1 MYGIGGAN
9 HGGRCETL
17 GATYTAGS
25 AATGTTITASA
36 TANAKGSWTSLGT
49 PSFQYEAFDLVCAQ
63 TAASNKCID
72 IGVNDGSGN
81 WHVIVDS
88 LQHPGSKSADEL
100 KSWRLPIR
108 LKSGQQV
115 GMRIQA
121 STASHVLIATLHGYS
136 RGDGGAPGYSRM
148 VRLSTTTN
156 SRGTAVDPG
165 ATASTKPATWTQI
178 IASTAQHYDA
188 LFAVVGQ
195 NGDTTRTAT
204 ATALMD
210 IGIGAALS
218 ERAILENVVMR
229 WTTTLDGPTL
239 ILGPIPVQ
247 VPAGVR
253 LAARGACTDA
263 TAGDRTWDLSL
274 FGFRT

>member
-1 MYGIGGAN
+1 MFGIGGVT
-9 HGGRCETL
+9 HGGRAETL

-25 AATGTTITASA
+25 AATGTTVTAAASA
-36 TANAKGSWTSLGT
+36 NTKGSWVSLGT
-49 PSFQYEAFDLVCAQ
+49 PSFQYEAFDLVAAQ
-63 TAASNKCID
+63 TAASNKLID
-72 IGVNDGSGN
+72 IGINDGSGN
-81 WHVIVDS
+81 WHVIVDN
-88 LQHPGSKSADEL
+88 LQFPGSKNADEL
-100 KSWRLPIR
+100 KSYRLPIR
-108 LKSGQQV
+108 LKSGQEV

-121 STASHVLIATLHGYS
+121 SSASHVLIATLHGCS

-148 VRLSTTTN
+148 VRLSTTTT

-165 ATASTKPATWTQI
+165 GTASTKGAWAEV

-188 LFAVVGQ
+188 LFVVVGQ

-210 IGIGAALS
+210 IGQGASSS
-218 ERAILENVVMR
+218 EHVILENVVMR

-239 ILGPIPVQ
+239 LLGPIPIQ
-247 VPAGVR
+247 IPAGVR

-263 TAGDRTWDLSL
+263 TAGDRTFDVSL
-274 FGFRT
+274 FGLRT